1 MLRGI
6 DISHWNIKKR
16 DCTFAQE
23 DFIIIKATEG
33 SRYIDPRME
42 SNVRIARE
50 NNMLYGLYHFYSGTA
65 SPEMEAK
72 HFVRAIGDNV
82 GNAILVLDWEANASL
97 LSSEIAE
104 RFLQTVYNLTE
115 VRPLIYMSYS
125 LVAQKGKWDSIAS
138 KYGLWCAR
146 YGRNDGKVYKLPS
159 VSPWKVCAIHQ
170 YTSRGTS
177 EDIIGYIDRNIANM
191 TYEAWE
197 KYAKGDR
204 R

>member
-6 DISHWNIKKR
+6 DISHWNVKK
-16 DCTFAQE
+16 DNCSFSQE
-23 DFIIIKATEG
+23 DFIIIKATQG
-33 SRYIDPRME
+33 NNYIDPHME
-42 SNVRIARE
+42 ENVRIALD

-65 SPEMEAK
+65 SPEVQAK
-72 HFVRAIGDNV
+72 HFIKAIGDNV
-82 GNAILVLDWEANASL
+82 GNAILVLDWELDSSL

-104 RFLQTVYNLTE
+104 RFLQTVYNLTG
-115 VRPLIYMSYS
+115 VRPIIYMSYS
-125 LVAQKGKWDSIAS
+125 LVTLKGKWDSIATN
-138 KYGLWCAR
+138 YGLWCAK
-146 YGRNDGKVYKLPS
+146 YGRNDGKVYKLPP

-170 YTSRGTS
+170 YTSRGSS
-177 EDIIGYIDRNIANM
+177 EDIVGYVDRNIANM